1 MAQQYA
7 ERNIINL
14 DRQGN
19 FYSLHVAAMTAEKLH
34 DKSDIAAE
42 LAQRDYEKASAIGY
56 LEALMKD
63 MRGLQRYAE
72 SQICLHENTHRGGV
86 LWEICDECGAKWADD
101 EGGKPDFEMPKE
113 LRRAEEALAT
123 VQQALDEL
131 R

>member
-1 MAQQYA
+1 MDQQYA
-7 ERNIINL
+7 ERDIINL

-34 DKSDIAAE
+34 NKSDIAAE

-63 MRGLQRYAE
+63 MRQLQNYAE
-72 SQICLHENTHRGGV
+72 GQVCQHETTHRGGA

-113 LRRAEEALAT
+113 LQRGQEALAT